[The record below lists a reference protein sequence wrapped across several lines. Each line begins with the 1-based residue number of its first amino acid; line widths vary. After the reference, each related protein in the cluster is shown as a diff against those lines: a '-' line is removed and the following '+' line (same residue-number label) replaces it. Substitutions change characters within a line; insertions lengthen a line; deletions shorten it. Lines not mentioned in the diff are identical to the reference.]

1 MRDVLYG
8 AISRRKRRTLHRAYA
23 DLLEKRHQ
31 GRLDRV
37 YPELVHHF
45 SEGDVPE
52 KAVDY
57 SLKLAKKSLDA
68 FSPEEAARVAKT
80 ALDYLGDEEWEGEKA
95 LEGDARL
102 LLAQAS
108 RMSGHADAALREAEA
123 AGKIFEREKQPA
135 RAVEAILFAADTA
148 WNSRKVD
155 EARRLVERGIEAA
168 ASAQDTVH
176 LPEAALARGDGR
188 EPARRLRACRG
199 LRRTART
206 ARRRR
211 EAGSGGHRFRRP
223 ARRRAD
229 EPDRRDRARDA
240 AHRGGDGDPLPRSS
254 RRSSRPTPTAGSCRR
269 CARSGPSATR
279 DGRPCCGSGT
289 ESFSPT
295 AHL

>member
-1 MRDVLYG
+1 MCIRD
-8 AISRRKRRTLHRAYA
+8 RRRTLHRTYA
-23 DLLEKRHQ
+23 DLLEKRHE

-108 RMSGHADAALREAEA
+108 RMSGHADAALREAES
-123 AGKIFEREKQPA
+123 AGNIFEREKQPV
-135 RAVEAILFAADTA
+135 RDVEAILFAADTA

-155 EARRLVERGIEAA
+155 EARRLVHLSGVPRRVGGE
-168 ASAQDTVH
+168 QD
-176 LPEAALARGDGR
+176 
-188 EPARRLRACRG
+188 
-199 LRRTART
+199 
-206 ARRRR
+206 
-211 EAGSGGHRFRRP
+211 RF
-223 ARRRAD
+223 D
-229 EPDRRDRARDA
+229 
-240 AHRGGDGDPLPRSS
+240 
-254 RRSSRPTPTAGSCRR
+254 
-269 CARSGPSATR
+269 
-279 DGRPCCGSGT
+279 
-289 ESFSPT
+289 
-295 AHL
+295 